1 MIKHGLQKMLIKQ
14 FLVKLLT
21 KPTSEGR
28 EAKIS
33 NFARHLKLERL
44 EKNIRGVFIRNRVKL
59 QMKKLKKNQMFR
71 FFLLTMTFQQY
82 VKHFRLKKYKKQR
95 KFAVY

>member
-1 MIKHGLQKMLIKQ
+1 
-14 FLVKLLT
+14 
-21 KPTSEGR
+21 
-28 EAKIS
+28 
-33 NFARHLKLERL
+33 
-44 EKNIRGVFIRNRVKL
+44 
-59 QMKKLKKNQMFR
+59 MKKLKKNQMFR